1 MSPAQPSSPAVHV
14 RFLPSGIAVDIPQGA
29 FLTLAAIRAGAPV
42 VHDCDGQGVCGTCR
56 VLVSTGGGALSP
68 VEGVERCQLG
78 ADVDRGWRLCCRA
91 RVYGDVVVRVNPEG
105 FAYPPELQRRVDREA
120 TPGSRSPARR
130 RTRPG

>member
-1 MSPAQPSSPAVHV
+1 MSPAGSAPPAVRV
-14 RFLPSGIAVDIPQGA
+14 RFLPSGIAVDIPRGG
-29 FLTLAAIRAGAPV
+29 FLTLAATRAAVAV

-56 VLVSTGGGALSP
+56 VLVAAGAQELSP

-91 RVYGDVVVRVNPEG
+91 RVYGDVVVRVMTEG
-105 FAYPPELQRRVDREA
+105 FAYPPGLQRPGDGEA

-130 RTRPG
+130 RTRPE